1 MPYLWMRTLMKAQ
14 GITPSPLWLAPEVY
28 AGETFNQ
35 TADIWYAFDF
45 AAVSATSS
53 HNRLC
58 HTQHNSDA
66 LRSLGITV
74 IEMADGQPPYATEEP
89 MRVQT

>member
-1 MPYLWMRTLMKAQ
+1 MRTLMKAQ

-53 HNRLC
+53 HNRLR
-58 HTQHNSDA
+58 HTILMLSG
-66 LRSLGITV
+66 RWG
-74 IEMADGQPPYATEEP
+74 
-89 MRVQT
+89 